1 MADLIGNKSAKEY
14 FENIPQR
21 RSQFD
26 LKGLDNVDWGMK
38 DRMSK
43 IFNPKDNRSLM
54 LAFDHG
60 YFMGS
65 TQGLERI
72 DIQIQDIAK
81 HVDALM
87 GTRGALRT
95 SISPTNNKAVALRVS
110 SGSTMASEDITKE
123 IISVDIED
131 AIRMNAACMAVQTF
145 IGTDQETNSLK
156 NLSDVINAG
165 NRYSIPTMGVVAVGK
180 TMERTSRF
188 FLLATRVIAELGA
201 QIIKTYYCDDFEK
214 VVAACPVPIVVAGG
228 KKLPEKEALELA
240 YKSINSGA
248 AGVDMGRNIFQSES
262 PEAMVQAVAKVVHEN
277 FSVDQAF
284 ELYNDLKNELTKK

>member
-1 MADLIGNKSAKEY
+1 MADLVGNINSKIY
-14 FENIPQR
+14 FEDIPQR

-26 LKGLDNVDWGMK
+26 LKGLDNIEWGMK
-38 DRMSK
+38 DRLSK

-65 TQGLERI
+65 TRGLERV
-72 DIQIQDIAK
+72 DISIQDIAQ

-87 GTRGALRT
+87 GTRGAFRT
-95 SISPTNNKAVALRVS
+95 SISPTNNKGVALRVS

-123 IISVDIED
+123 IVAVDIED
-131 AIRMNAACMAVQTF
+131 AIRLNASIMAVQTF
-145 IGTDQETNSLK
+145 IGTDEERSSLK

-165 NRYSIPTMGVVAVGK
+165 NRYAIPTMGVVAVGK

-188 FLLATRVIAELGA
+188 FLLATRVVAELGA
-201 QIIKTYYCDDFEK
+201 HVIKTYYCDDFEK

-228 KKLPEKEALELA
+228 KKLDEKEALELA
-240 YKSINSGA
+240 YKSIQSGA
-248 AGVDMGRNIFQSES
+248 SGVDMGRNIFQSDS
-262 PEAMVQAVAKVVHEN
+262 PEAMIQAVAKVVHEN
-277 FSVDQAF
+277 FKPDMAF
-284 ELYNDLKNELTKK
+284 ELYQDIKNELNK

>member
-87 GTRGALRT
+87 GTRGAFRT

>member
-87 GTRGALRT
+87 GTRGAFRT

-284 ELYNDLKNELTKK
+284 ELYTDLKNELTKK

>member
-87 GTRGALRT
+87 GTRGAFRT

-156 NLSDVINAG
+156 NLSDVVNAG

-262 PEAMVQAVAKVVHEN
+262 PEAMVQAVSKVVHEN